1 MNQVV
6 LIGRLTK
13 DPEIRVTGS
22 GQKKCTFDLAV
33 NRPKD
38 KNGNQQADFIRC
50 IAWGATAENL
60 AKYQAK
66 GSQIAVAGRIQT
78 GSYENSQGQK
88 VYTTDVYVQQL
99 QYLEHKN
106 SRAQVQGGYQQ
117 NNTQGYG
124 NYQQQSYGQSQSY
137 QNGYGF
143 DDSELP
149 F

>member
-13 DPEIRVTGS
+13 DPEIRVTRS
-22 GQKKCTFDLAV
+22 GQKSCTFDLAV

-38 KNGNQQADFIRC
+38 KHGNQQADFIRC
-50 IAWGATAENL
+50 VAWGATADNL

-66 GSQIAVAGRIQT
+66 GSQIAVSGRIQT
-78 GSYENSQGQK
+78 GSYENSKGQK

-106 SRAQVQGGYQQ
+106 SRAQGGYQQ
-117 NNTQGYG
+117 SYGSYQSQGYDQAQG
-124 NYQQQSYGQSQSY
+124 
-137 QNGYGF
+137 GYGSYAY
-143 DDSELP
+143 DDPNVP

>member
-13 DPEIRVTGS
+13 DPEIRVTRS
-22 GQKKCTFDLAV
+22 GQKSCTFDLAV

-50 IAWGATAENL
+50 VCWGVTAENL

-78 GSYENSQGQK
+78 GSYENSKGQK

-106 SRAQVQGGYQQ
+106 SRAQAQGGYQQ
-117 NNTQGYG
+117 SYGSYQSQGYDQAQG
-124 NYQQQSYGQSQSY
+124 
-137 QNGYGF
+137 GYGSYAY
-143 DDSELP
+143 DDPNVP